1 MFQKINQNFNLM
13 NEIIY
18 FYSTIIKKQGSGLIS
33 ASSLGVPLL
42 VSH

>member
-18 FYSTIIKKQGSGLIS
+18 FYSTIIKKQGRREREK
-33 ASSLGVPLL
+33 
-42 VSH
+42 